1 MADIVNVFKASI
13 RSMSIFVTHGLII

>member
-1 MADIVNVFKASI
+1 MADIMNVFKALI